1 MMKLSEIALKVDATF
16 SGEDL
21 EIFAL
26 NSLKNANKAELTY
39 CDGEKNA
46 KFIGSSNAGAILV
59 TNALLDFVP
68 AGMVALVCDNP
79 HLAFAILS
87 KEYAKPLFCE
97 QKPSNIAPS
106 ATIMPNVYI
115 GSNVSVGENTIVM
128 AGVFLG
134 DNVTIGKNCIIH
146 PNVVIYNDCVVGNEC
161 HLLANCVIGSDGFG
175 YAHTK
180 TGEHVKIYHNG
191 NVVLGDFVEIGACT
205 TIDRGVFESTMIA
218 DYTKIDNLVQIGHN
232 CELGNGCLIVSQTG
246 LAGSTILG
254 RNVVMGGQSGSTGH
268 VKVGD
273 FAQIAARGGVSK
285 DLPGD
290 KKYAGAYPIMELSE
304 QFKFQ
309 AKMIRFFKKI
319 KI

>member
-1 MMKLSEIALKVDATF
+1 MTKS
-16 SGEDL
+16 
-21 EIFAL
+21 
-26 NSLKNANKAELTY
+26 
-39 CDGEKNA
+39 
-46 KFIGSSNAGAILV
+46 
-59 TNALLDFVP
+59 LLDLVP

-87 KEYAKPLFCE
+87 KIYAKPLFCE
-97 QKPSNIAPS
+97 PKPSNIAQS

-128 AGVFLG
+128 AGAFLG

-146 PNVVIYNDCVVGNEC
+146 PNVVIYNDCVIGNEC

-218 DYTKIDNLVQIGHN
+218 NRAKIDSFFENVLSQIKFLNFYSSGLNLNQPYSKALKTGSGFSFTLGAFLLKLIRSSVVWILKGRRVRQTLKISAAAMASFRALWWVLFMPRSSFSEPRPYFCEAMVRRLRSMVQSFLFSSMPRPISFRL
-232 CELGNGCLIVSQTG
+232 CEIN
-246 LAGSTILG
+246 
-254 RNVVMGGQSGSTGH
+254 
-268 VKVGD
+268 
-273 FAQIAARGGVSK
+273 
-285 DLPGD
+285 P
-290 KKYAGAYPIMELSE
+290 
-304 QFKFQ
+304 
-309 AKMIRFFKKI
+309 
-319 KI
+319 

>member
-1 MMKLSEIALKVDATF
+1 MMKLSEIALKVNATF
-16 SGEDL
+16 SGEDI

-46 KFIGSSNAGAILV
+46 KFISNSNAGAILV
-59 TNALLDFVP
+59 AKSLLDLVP
-68 AGMVALVCDNP
+68 VGMVALVCDNP
-79 HLAFAILS
+79 HLAFALLS
-87 KEYAKPLFCE
+87 KDYAKPLFCE
-97 QKPSNIAPS
+97 PKPSNIAPS

-205 TIDRGVFESTMIA
+205 TIDRGVFESTVIA
-218 DYTKIDNLVQIGHN
+218 NYTKIDNLVQIGHN

-268 VKVGD
+268 VSVGD

-285 DLPGD
+285 DLPGG
-290 KKYAGAYPIMELSE
+290 KKYAGAYPIMELSD
-304 QFKFQ
+304 QFKLQ
-309 AKMIRFFKKI
+309 AKILRFFKKN
-319 KI
+319 

>member
-46 KFIGSSNAGAILV
+46 KFISTSNAGAILV
-59 TNALLDFVP
+59 TKSLLDLVP

-87 KEYAKPLFCE
+87 KIYAKPLFCE
-97 QKPSNIAPS
+97 PKPSNIAQS

-128 AGVFLG
+128 AGAFLG

-146 PNVVIYNDCVVGNEC
+146 PNVVIYNDCVIGNEC

-205 TIDRGVFESTMIA
+205 TIDRGVFESTMI
-218 DYTKIDNLVQIGHN
+218 GHN

-246 LAGSTILG
+246 LAGSTVLG
-254 RNVVMGGQSGSTGH
+254 RNVVMGGQSGSAGH
-268 VKVGD
+268 VSVGD

-285 DLPGD
+285 DLPGG

-304 QFKFQ
+304 QFKLQ
-309 AKMIRFFKKI
+309 AKILRFFKKN
-319 KI
+319 